1 MKKKVLAL
9 LLTTTMIAGLT
20 AGCGGNSD
28 SGSGSNTTGD
38 TPAAADTSTSNDNA
52 SASSDDPWANVDT
65 SEHVVI
71 TYMTTGETPTGTKE
85 KYDQMMTELNKIL
98 TEKCN
103 AELQTYFISWTDYLS
118 NYNLTLA
125 QMDGTVDLV
134 GTASDWLD
142 AWPNSKNGAF
152 LELSEDML
160 KTYAPKTWASVP
172 AENWELCKYNGDI
185 YLIPEDNYAQW
196 TNHGF
201 IYRLDWAK
209 AAGLS
214 DGVKSWE
221 DLTTYFKYVKET
233 YPDIIPWDSDGTQYA
248 QLAGGWN
255 MMLERGVTVPLIT
268 SDGPF
273 EEALSCGGLDGIHPT
288 GNFGSRT
295 KERFAVLSLYA
306 KGGPLMCAEFWVG
319 WFDHWGNGG
328 HMRGNPESPQDLDD
342 MLDMGHVN
350 IYMFEGGTNFGFMN
364 GSNYYDELTPDV
376 TSYDYDALLTEA
388 GDFTEK
394 YYKFQK
400 VIGKYAPVPKVEFTT
415 RIQKK
420 AYGKLT
426 AVSQTG
432 LMQNLANIA
441 QPVVDKFPVCMEKCG
456 QGYGYILYH
465 SVLRHEQNLERIRL
479 WGANDRANIFVDNR
493 RVVNLY
499 DRELEGEY
507 DVPAGKVKKAQ
518 DANAPSAGEESGT
531 KNEPITFAPDA
542 PIDILMENMG
552 RVNFG
557 PLMERQR
564 KGIQDCVQI
573 NGHMHYNWTMY
584 PLPLDNIDRLDFDRD
599 FTEGLPAF
607 YKFELDVDEAGDT
620 FLELDGWGKGCVFLN
635 GFNLGRYWEIGPQ
648 RRLYIP
654 APLLRHGK
662 NELIV
667 FETEGKATGTIELK
681 DEPDIG

>member
-1 MKKKVLAL
+1 MGQFEIRDNFYLDGKPFRV
-9 LLTTTMIAGLT
+9 I
-20 AGCGGNSD
+20 
-28 SGSGSNTTGD
+28 SGSIHYFRVVPEYWRDRLEKLKAMGCNTVETYI
-38 TPAAADTSTSNDNA
+38 A
-52 SASSDDPWANVDT
+52 WNVHEPQKGVFDFGGR
-65 SEHVVI
+65 H
-71 TYMTTGETPTGTKE
+71 
-85 KYDQMMTELNKIL
+85 
-98 TEKCN
+98 
-103 AELQTYFISWTDYLS
+103 
-118 NYNLTLA
+118 
-125 QMDGTVDLV
+125 DLV
-134 GTASDWLD
+134 KFVRMAEELGLYVILRPSPYICAEWEFGGLPAWLLQED
-142 AWPNSKNGAF
+142 GMRLRACYGPF
-152 LELSEDML
+152 LRHVREYYDKLFPLITPLQVTEGGPVIMMQ
-160 KTYAPKTWASVP
+160 V
-172 AENWELCKYNGDI
+172 ENEYGYYGDDTC
-185 YLIPEDNYAQW
+185 YM
-196 TNHGF
+196 
-201 IYRLDWAK
+201 
-209 AAGLS
+209 
-214 DGVKSWE
+214 
-221 DLTTYFKYVKET
+221 ET
-233 YPDIIPWDSDGTQYA
+233 MRD
-248 QLAGGWN
+248 

-273 EEALSCGGLDGIHPT
+273 EETLSCGGLDGIHPT

-295 KERFAVLSLYA
+295 KERFAVLSPYA
-306 KGGPLMCAEFWVG
+306 EGGPLMCAEFWVG

-531 KNEPITFAPDA
+531 RNEPITFAPDA

-662 NELIV
+662 NEIIV

>member
-1 MKKKVLAL
+1 MGQFEIRDNFYLDGKPFRV
-9 LLTTTMIAGLT
+9 I
-20 AGCGGNSD
+20 
-28 SGSGSNTTGD
+28 SGSIHYFRVVPEYWRDRLEKLKAMGCNTVETYI
-38 TPAAADTSTSNDNA
+38 A
-52 SASSDDPWANVDT
+52 WNVHEPQKGVFDFGGR
-65 SEHVVI
+65 H
-71 TYMTTGETPTGTKE
+71 
-85 KYDQMMTELNKIL
+85 
-98 TEKCN
+98 
-103 AELQTYFISWTDYLS
+103 
-118 NYNLTLA
+118 
-125 QMDGTVDLV
+125 DLV
-134 GTASDWLD
+134 KFVRMAEELGLYVILRPSPYICAEWEFGGLPAWLLQED
-142 AWPNSKNGAF
+142 GMRLRACYGPF
-152 LELSEDML
+152 LRHVREYYDKLFPLITPLQVTEGGPVIMMQ
-160 KTYAPKTWASVP
+160 V
-172 AENWELCKYNGDI
+172 ENEYGYYGDDTC
-185 YLIPEDNYAQW
+185 YM
-196 TNHGF
+196 
-201 IYRLDWAK
+201 
-209 AAGLS
+209 
-214 DGVKSWE
+214 
-221 DLTTYFKYVKET
+221 ET
-233 YPDIIPWDSDGTQYA
+233 MRD
-248 QLAGGWN
+248 

-295 KERFAVLSLYA
+295 KERFAVLSPYA

-426 AVSQTG
+426 SVSQTG

-662 NELIV
+662 NEIIV

>member
-1 MKKKVLAL
+1 MSIEGRCIMGRFEIRDNFYLDGKPFRV
-9 LLTTTMIAGLT
+9 I
-20 AGCGGNSD
+20 
-28 SGSGSNTTGD
+28 SGSIHYFRVVPEYWRDRLEKLKAMGCNTVETYI
-38 TPAAADTSTSNDNA
+38 A
-52 SASSDDPWANVDT
+52 WNVHEPRKGVFD
-65 SEHVVI
+65 
-71 TYMTTGETPTGTKE
+71 
-85 KYDQMMTELNKIL
+85 
-98 TEKCN
+98 
-103 AELQTYFISWTDYLS
+103 F
-118 NYNLTLA
+118 
-125 QMDGTVDLV
+125 DGRYDLV
-134 GTASDWLD
+134 KFVRTAEELGLYVILRPSPYICAEWEFGGLPAWLMAED
-142 AWPNSKNGAF
+142 GMRLRACHEPF
-152 LELSEDML
+152 LKHVREYYDRLFPLITPLQITEGGPVILMQ
-160 KTYAPKTWASVP
+160 V
-172 AENWELCKYNGDI
+172 ENEYGYYGDDTH
-185 YLIPEDNYAQW
+185 YMEVMRD
-196 TNHGF
+196 
-201 IYRLDWAK
+201 
-209 AAGLS
+209 
-214 DGVKSWE
+214 
-221 DLTTYFKYVKET
+221 
-233 YPDIIPWDSDGTQYA
+233 
-248 QLAGGWN
+248 

-273 EEALSCGGLDGIHPT
+273 EEALSCGCLDGIHPT

-295 KERFAVLSLYA
+295 KERFAVLSPYA

-328 HMRGNPESPQDLDD
+328 HMHGNPESPQDLDD

-400 VIGKYAPVPKVEFTT
+400 VISKYAQVPKVEFTT
-415 RIQKK
+415 KIQKK

-432 LMQNLANIA
+432 LLQNLDNLAEPIT
-441 QPVVDKFPVCMEKCG
+441 DSFPVCMEKCG
-456 QGYGYILYH
+456 QSYGYILYH
-465 SVLRHEQNLERIRL
+465 STLRHEQNIERIRL

-499 DRELEGEY
+499 DRELDGEY
-507 DVPAGKVKKAQ
+507 DVLSGKVQKAQ
-518 DANAPSAGEESGT
+518 DANAPSPGEESGT
-531 KNEPITFAPDA
+531 KNEPVTFAPDA

-564 KGIQDCVQI
+564 KGIAECVQI
-573 NGHMHYNWTMY
+573 NGHIHYNWTMY
-584 PLPLDNIDRLDFDRD
+584 PLPLDNVERLDFDRD
-599 FTEGLPAF
+599 CTEGLPSF
-607 YKFELDVDEAGDT
+607 YRFVFAVEEAGDT

-654 APLLRHGK
+654 APLLRQGE
-662 NELIV
+662 NEIIV
-667 FETEGKATGTIELK
+667 FETEGKATGVIELK

>member
-1 MKKKVLAL
+1 MGRFEIRDNFYLDGKPFRV
-9 LLTTTMIAGLT
+9 I
-20 AGCGGNSD
+20 
-28 SGSGSNTTGD
+28 SGSIHYFRVVPEYWRDRLEKLKAMGCNTVETYI
-38 TPAAADTSTSNDNA
+38 A
-52 SASSDDPWANVDT
+52 WNVHEPRKGVFD
-65 SEHVVI
+65 
-71 TYMTTGETPTGTKE
+71 
-85 KYDQMMTELNKIL
+85 
-98 TEKCN
+98 
-103 AELQTYFISWTDYLS
+103 F
-118 NYNLTLA
+118 
-125 QMDGTVDLV
+125 DGRYDLV
-134 GTASDWLD
+134 KFVRTAEELGLYVILRPSPYICAEWEFGGLPAWLMAED
-142 AWPNSKNGAF
+142 GMRLRACHEPF
-152 LELSEDML
+152 LKHVREYYDRLFPLITPLQITEGGPVILMQ
-160 KTYAPKTWASVP
+160 V
-172 AENWELCKYNGDI
+172 ENEYGYYGDDTH
-185 YLIPEDNYAQW
+185 YMEVMRD
-196 TNHGF
+196 
-201 IYRLDWAK
+201 
-209 AAGLS
+209 
-214 DGVKSWE
+214 
-221 DLTTYFKYVKET
+221 
-233 YPDIIPWDSDGTQYA
+233 
-248 QLAGGWN
+248 

-273 EEALSCGGLDGIHPT
+273 EEALSCGCLDGIHPT

-295 KERFAVLSLYA
+295 KERFAVLSSYA

-328 HMRGNPESPQDLDD
+328 HMHGNPESPQDLDD

-400 VIGKYAPVPKVEFTT
+400 VISKYAPVPKVEFTT
-415 RIQKK
+415 KIQKK

-432 LMQNLANIA
+432 LLQNLDNLSEPIT
-441 QPVVDKFPVCMEKCG
+441 DSFPVCMEKCG
-456 QGYGYILYH
+456 QSYGYILYH
-465 SVLRHEQNLERIRL
+465 STLRHEQNIERIRL

-499 DRELEGEY
+499 DRELDGEY
-507 DVPAGKVKKAQ
+507 DVLSGKVQKAQ
-518 DANAPSAGEESGT
+518 DANAPSAEGEPMA
-531 KNEPITFAPDA
+531 KNEPVTFAPNA

-564 KGIQDCVQI
+564 KGIAECVQI
-573 NGHMHYNWTMY
+573 NGHIHYNWTMY
-584 PLPLDNIDRLDFDRD
+584 PLPLDNVDRLDFDRD
-599 FTEGLPAF
+599 CTEGLPTF
-607 YKFELDVDEAGDT
+607 YRFVFAVEEAGDT

-654 APLLRHGK
+654 APLLRQGE
-662 NELIV
+662 NEIIV
-667 FETEGKATGTIELK
+667 FETEGKATGVIELK

>member
-1 MKKKVLAL
+1 MGRFEIRDNFYLDGKPFRV
-9 LLTTTMIAGLT
+9 I
-20 AGCGGNSD
+20 
-28 SGSGSNTTGD
+28 SGSIHYFRVVPEYWRDRLEKLKAMGCNTVETYI
-38 TPAAADTSTSNDNA
+38 A
-52 SASSDDPWANVDT
+52 WNVHEPRKGVFD
-65 SEHVVI
+65 
-71 TYMTTGETPTGTKE
+71 
-85 KYDQMMTELNKIL
+85 
-98 TEKCN
+98 
-103 AELQTYFISWTDYLS
+103 F
-118 NYNLTLA
+118 
-125 QMDGTVDLV
+125 DGRYDLV
-134 GTASDWLD
+134 KFVRTAEELGLYVILRPSPYICAEWEFGGLPAWLMAED
-142 AWPNSKNGAF
+142 GMRLRACHEPF
-152 LELSEDML
+152 LKHVREYYDRLFPLITPLQITEGGPVILMQ
-160 KTYAPKTWASVP
+160 V
-172 AENWELCKYNGDI
+172 ENEYGYYGDDTH
-185 YLIPEDNYAQW
+185 YMEVMRD
-196 TNHGF
+196 
-201 IYRLDWAK
+201 
-209 AAGLS
+209 
-214 DGVKSWE
+214 
-221 DLTTYFKYVKET
+221 
-233 YPDIIPWDSDGTQYA
+233 
-248 QLAGGWN
+248 

-273 EEALSCGGLDGIHPT
+273 EEALSCGCLDGIHPT

-295 KERFAVLSLYA
+295 KERFAVLSPYA

-328 HMRGNPESPQDLDD
+328 HMHGNPESPQDLDD

-400 VIGKYAPVPKVEFTT
+400 VISKYAPVPKVEFTT
-415 RIQKK
+415 KIQKK

-432 LMQNLANIA
+432 LLQNLDNLSEPIT
-441 QPVVDKFPVCMEKCG
+441 DSFPVCMEKCG
-456 QGYGYILYH
+456 QSYGYILYH
-465 SVLRHEQNLERIRL
+465 STLRHEQNIERIRL

-499 DRELEGEY
+499 DRELDGEY
-507 DVPAGKVKKAQ
+507 DVLSGKVQKAQ
-518 DANAPSAGEESGT
+518 DANAPSAEGEPMA
-531 KNEPITFAPDA
+531 KNEPVTFAPNA

-564 KGIQDCVQI
+564 KGIAECVQI
-573 NGHMHYNWTMY
+573 NGHIHYNWAMY
-584 PLPLDNIDRLDFDRD
+584 PLPLDNVDKLDFDRD
-599 FTEGLPAF
+599 WTEGLPSFYRFAF
-607 YKFELDVDEAGDT
+607 AVEEAGDT

-654 APLLRHGK
+654 APLLRQGE
-662 NELIV
+662 NEIIV
-667 FETEGKATGTIELK
+667 FETEGKATGVMGLK